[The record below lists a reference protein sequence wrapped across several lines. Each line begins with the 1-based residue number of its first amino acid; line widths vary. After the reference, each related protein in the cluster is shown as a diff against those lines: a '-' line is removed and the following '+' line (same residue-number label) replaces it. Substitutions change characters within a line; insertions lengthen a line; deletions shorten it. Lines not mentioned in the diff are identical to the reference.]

1 MIAYGVVGTCL
12 EVHVD
17 LVFGKTASH
26 ELTVAAEDVATCR
39 LDADAVALQ
48 TVSHLC
54 PIVLLGSHNEHGL
67 ADNGKTNQRQD
78 YCDGEVA
85 GHYFITLEL
94 THSVFLLGYIYNI
107 WGLV

>member
-17 LVFGKTASH
+17 LVFWKTAGHQLS
-26 ELTVAAEDVATCR
+26 VATQNITTSR
-39 LDADAVALQ
+39 FDAHTVALQ
-48 TVSHLC
+48 TVGHLR
-54 PIVLLGSHNEHGL
+54 PVILLGSHDVHGL

-85 GHYFITLEL
+85 GHDFIALKL
-94 THSVFLLGYIYNI
+94 THSVFLLGYVNYIR
-107 WGLV
+107 GLV